1 MSAAA
6 PALPSTAR
14 GSALGPGLA
23 SLSSLQPL
31 ADTCVHCGFCLPTC
45 PSYLV
50 LGQEMDSPRGRIYL
64 MRAAIEQRTTLG
76 GPMREHIDTCLGCLA
91 CVTACPSGV
100 QYGPLIEA
108 TRSAIET
115 ESSRTTT
122 DRLLRRLLFAV
133 LPFPELL
140 RVISWSMGLA
150 HIVRRRPT
158 WMALLPPR
166 LRALVALAPPAASSR
181 DVAERTSATS
191 TTRRHV
197 GLVTG
202 CVQRVFF
209 GDVNEATVRV
219 LTSEGCDVVAPSTQG
234 CCGALSLHTGQI
246 EDARRFARQLIE
258 VFDGHPVDT
267 IVTNAAGCGSTL
279 KEYGQLL
286 RDDPAWA
293 DRARRF
299 AAKVKDVTEVLA
311 QLPPVAPRHPL
322 AVRIAYH
329 DACHLAH
336 GQGVRQEP
344 RAVLTAIP
352 GTTIVPIPESDIC
365 CGSAGVFNLLQPDMA
380 GTLGRRKAEQIGS
393 TAADLVVTSNPGC
406 ILQLQAALTPAAF
419 PQSSRP
425 SVGSV
430 PVRHIVEVVDASIRG
445 IGPSGLTGRGHV

>member
-1 MSAAA
+1 VSATA
-6 PALPSTAR
+6 PASASTAGR
-14 GSALGPGLA
+14 AALGPGLA
-23 SLSSLQPL
+23 SLASLQPL
-31 ADTCVHCGFCLPTC
+31 IDTCVHCGFCLPTC

-115 ESSRTTT
+115 QSSRTAS
-122 DRLLRRLLFAV
+122 DRFLRRLLFAV
-133 LPFPELL
+133 LPFPQRL
-140 RVISWSMGLA
+140 RLVSWSMGLA
-150 HIVRRRPT
+150 RIVQRRPT

-181 DVAERTSATS
+181 DVAERTVATG
-191 TTRRHV
+191 TTRRHM

-258 VFDGHPVDT
+258 IFDRHPVDT

-279 KEYGQLL
+279 KEYGHLL
-286 RDDPAWA
+286 KDDPAWA
-293 DRARRF
+293 DRAQRF
-299 AAKVKDVTEVLA
+299 SAKVRDVTEVLA
-311 QLPPVAPRHPL
+311 ELPPVAPRHPL
-322 AVRIAYH
+322 PLRIAYH

-336 GQGVRQEP
+336 GQGVRREP

-352 GTTIVPIPESDIC
+352 GTTIVPIPEGDIC

-380 GTLGRRKAEQIGS
+380 GALGRRKAEQISS
-393 TAADLVVTSNPGC
+393 TGADIVVTSNPGC
-406 ILQLQAALTPAAF
+406 ILQIHASQPPAR
-419 PQSSRP
+419 SI
-425 SVGSV
+425 

-445 IGPSGLTGRGHV
+445 IGTSGLTGRVHT